1 MIDFFELQ
9 NDGKVT
15 IFPVSMQDIENDLHI
30 FFTGFISIWIGQLQR
45 SRLLRPWVN
54 GINYTFDTSDLTFNA
69 TITPPHG
76 NQKKFTI
83 NLKGGIYL
91 AAQDISCTAC
101 SYHDFISE
109 LWPGGGPVI
118 KFDQDH
124 FPTRFFDYAFL
135 KNQDSFSR
143 SLSLVLRVPLQ
154 ERRFQLGSLLAS
166 IIITWVLLH
175 EEGHLMGGH
184 LHWLKNKQKISIDE
198 LNIWKESSHIFNS
211 STNIFLNKAIEMD
224 ADMYA
229 TQGVVD
235 IFLTDFE
242 DTPYPELRNEQSIF
256 RIILVGM
263 FMGAI
268 IFEVA
273 RAKANIKPLSYPSP
287 YSRFISIARAA
298 VGRAIYGT
306 NGDHPIHIKLTSDTC
321 YDQLGL
327 AIDDMQAICSIL
339 GISPISTELIDD
351 ITSSLLVEG
360 FNVRPAKTQDGR
372 EFVLVDQIHK
382 TELQDLKIFNKQAF
396 EWVVGL

>member
-1 MIDFFELQ
+1 MINWFELQ

-15 IFPVSMQDIENDLHI
+15 IIPVSMQDIENDLHL
-30 FFTGFISIWIGQLQR
+30 FFTRFISIWISQLQQ
-45 SRLLRPWVN
+45 SKPLHPWVN
-54 GINYTFDTSDLTFNA
+54 GINYTFDTTDLTFNA

-91 AAQDISCTAC
+91 AAQDISYTAC

-109 LWPGGGPVI
+109 LWPGGGQII
-118 KFDQDH
+118 KFDQDR
-124 FPTRFFDYAFL
+124 FPTRFFDYGFL
-135 KNQDSFSR
+135 INQNSFSR
-143 SLSLVLRVPLQ
+143 STSLILRAPLQ
-154 ERRFQLGSLLAS
+154 ERRIEIGSMLAL
-166 IIITWVLLH
+166 IITSWVLLH

-184 LHWLKNKQKISIDE
+184 LHWLKNKKKISIDE
-198 LNIWKESSHIFNS
+198 LNFWKESSHIFNT
-211 STNIFLNKAIEMD
+211 STNILLNKAIELD

-235 IFLTDFE
+235 MFLTNFE
-242 DTPYPELRNEQSIF
+242 DAPYLELRNEQSMF
-256 RIILVGM
+256 RIILVGVLI
-263 FMGAI
+263 GSI
-268 IFEVA
+268 IFEAA
-273 RAKANIKPLSYPSP
+273 RTKSNVNPLGYPSP

-306 NGDHPIHIKLTSDTC
+306 NGDHPVHIKLTRDTC
-321 YDQLGL
+321 FDLLGL
-327 AIDDMQAICSIL
+327 AIDDMQVICSIL
-339 GISPISTELIDD
+339 GISPISTELIND
-351 ITSSLLVEG
+351 IASSLFEEG
-360 FNVRPAKTQDGR
+360 FNVRPPKTKEGK